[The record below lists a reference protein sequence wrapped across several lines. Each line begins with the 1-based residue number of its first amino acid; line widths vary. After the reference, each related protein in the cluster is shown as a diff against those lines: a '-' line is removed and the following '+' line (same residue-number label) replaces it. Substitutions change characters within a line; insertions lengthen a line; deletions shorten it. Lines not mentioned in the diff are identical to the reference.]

1 MKNLYIVIFFSVM
14 PSFLV
19 AQNGEVN
26 SSVLRKDTQNKE
38 KVITGKSP
46 ERNKIQYKN
55 GDVYEGEFVKGKRQG
70 EGTYIF
76 SDGEKYSGQWFQDQQ
91 HGRGVLHLRME
102 MCMMVFGI
110 RIISRG
116 MELCVI
122 IMVMCMMGNG

>member
-38 KVITGKSP
+38 KVITGKSL

-70 EGTYIF
+70 KALISSQMARNILGNGFKTNSMVEAF
-76 SDGEKYSGQWFQDQQ
+76 
-91 HGRGVLHLRME
+91 LHLSME

>member
-55 GDVYEGEFVKGKRQG
+55 GDVYEGEFVSLLLF
-70 EGTYIF
+70 YLIYLNF
-76 SDGEKYSGQWFQDQQ
+76 CIYYLS
-91 HGRGVLHLRME
+91 
-102 MCMMVFGI
+102 
-110 RIISRG
+110 
-116 MELCVI
+116 
-122 IMVMCMMGNG
+122 

>member
-1 MKNLYIVIFFSVM
+1 M

-91 HGRGVLHLRME
+91 HGRGVFTFKNGN
-102 MCMMVFGI
+102 VYDGI